1 MSDTMVDQVIDA
13 IAHNPLSHAADEDTD
28 AAVMPD
34 FFEGPLRRL
43 LLRQDSTPR
52 LYLKALCV
60 GGMLNFA
67 GNMLIAGH
75 ALAVSR
81 PAVSG
86 CACSVDERE
95 PESSDLAVLS
105 AMGLLVPRGLNGLL
119 MPYMGLQLAWSLHP
133 TDGALAELGMGS
145 AKVSQRVVASLTKWK
160 Y

>member
-1 MSDTMVDQVIDA
+1 MSDTVMDQVIDA
-13 IAHNPLSHAADEDTD
+13 IAQNPLSHVIDEDTD
-28 AAVMPD
+28 AVVMPD
-34 FFEGPLRRL
+34 FFEGPLRWL
-43 LLRQDSTPR
+43 LLRQDDGTPR
-52 LYLKALCV
+52 IYLKALCV
-60 GGMLNFA
+60 SGAINFA

-81 PAVSG
+81 PAFSG
-86 CACSVDERE
+86 CACWVDERE

-105 AMGLLVPRGLNGLL
+105 AMGLVPRGLNGLL